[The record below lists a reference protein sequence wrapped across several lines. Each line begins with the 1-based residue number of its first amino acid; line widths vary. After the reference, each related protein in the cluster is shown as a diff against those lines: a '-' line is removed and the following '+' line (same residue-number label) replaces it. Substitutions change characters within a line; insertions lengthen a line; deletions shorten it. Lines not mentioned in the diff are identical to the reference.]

1 MILQNLLNS
10 LRCFSSL
17 ILVAGLLGEAISERK
32 RDLTPIDLGALWR
45 EGLGAVTD
53 HELIG
58 HGQIRYNST
67 EGFLSAVLMAN
78 AFQLLFSFLY
88 FMYNSLLTCMSVAS
102 ELDHY
107 RLERKPLR
115 VSAPVGIQRSS
126 YFLSLP
132 YRFGVPLIICSG
144 LLHWFISQSIF
155 FVRVVSYG
163 VDGSEDPLGVTSRVG
178 FSPIGI
184 ILPFSF
190 ATAMV
195 MALIA
200 IGFTR
205 RGSDREHAMPFDVD
219 L

>member
-1 MILQNLLNS
+1 M
-10 LRCFSSL
+10 
-17 ILVAGLLGEAISERK
+17 
-32 RDLTPIDLGALWR
+32 
-45 EGLGAVTD
+45 TD
-53 HELIG
+53 HELVG
-58 HGQIRYNST
+58 HGQIRYHST
-67 EGFLSAVLMAN
+67 GEFLSAVLMAN
-78 AFQLLFSFLY
+78 AFQLLFNLLY
-88 FMYNSLLTCMSVAS
+88 FMYNSLLTCMSVSS

-132 YRFGVPLIICSG
+132 HRFGVPLIICSG
-144 LLHWFISQSIF
+144 LLHCFISQSIL
-155 FVRVVSYG
+155 FVRVVSYGVG
-163 VDGSEDPLGVTSRVG
+163 VDGSEDPLGRTSRIG

-184 ILPFSF
+184 MLAFSF
-190 ATAMV
+190 ATAMA

-200 IGFTR
+200 IGFIR

>member
-1 MILQNLLNS
+1 MILQNLRNS

-32 RDLTPIDLGALWR
+32 RDLAPIDLGALWR

-53 HELIG
+53 HELVG
-58 HGQIRYNST
+58 HGQIRYHST
-67 EGFLSAVLMAN
+67 GEFLNAVLMAN
-78 AFQLLFSFLY
+78 AFQLLFNFLY

-102 ELDHY
+102 ELDHC

-132 YRFGVPLIICSG
+132 YRFGIPLIICSG
-144 LLHWFISQSIF
+144 LLHCFISQSIF

-163 VDGSEDPLGVTSRVG
+163 IG

-184 ILPFSF
+184 ILAFPF

-200 IGFTR
+200 IGFIR

-219 L
+219 VTDV